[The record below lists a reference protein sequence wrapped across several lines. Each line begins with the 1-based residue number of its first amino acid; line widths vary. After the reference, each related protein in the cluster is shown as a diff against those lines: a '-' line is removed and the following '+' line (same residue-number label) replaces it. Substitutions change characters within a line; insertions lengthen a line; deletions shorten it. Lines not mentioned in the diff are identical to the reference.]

1 MSTTAD
7 DKTTDSQAATSQPS
21 PPGTEKAGI
30 DAQTKPEEV
39 ASNKIA
45 TKKFPVTDLDS
56 GVVGWDSQDDPANPQ
71 NFPPRVKWTILG
83 GISVMTIISPLASNM
98 FAPSVSYMA
107 EDFHETKETLVTF
120 SVTIYVLAYA
130 VSHSPC

>member
-21 PPGTEKAGI
+21 RPSTEKA
-30 DAQTKPEEV
+30 DPEAQNKPEEV
-39 ASNKIA
+39 TSNKIA

-56 GVVGWDSQDDPANPQ
+56 GLVGWDSQDDPANPQ
-71 NFPPRVKWTILG
+71 NFPPRLKWTILG

-107 EDFHETKETLVTF
+107 EDLDETNETLVTF

-130 VSHSPC
+130 VS